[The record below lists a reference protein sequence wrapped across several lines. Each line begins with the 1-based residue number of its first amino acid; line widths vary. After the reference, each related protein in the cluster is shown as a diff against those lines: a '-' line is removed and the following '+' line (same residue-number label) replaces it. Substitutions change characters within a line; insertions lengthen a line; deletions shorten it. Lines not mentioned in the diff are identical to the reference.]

1 MMEDPAFKDYC
12 DTNGFLLTPRSL
24 KFYKV
29 IGNINGN
36 SYSIVYKGVFL
47 NSQVAVKF
55 IRNDKEYVPYINN
68 EIFTLKKLKEIDN
81 NYIIEFLAEIKS
93 IDGTYVGIITDLQ
106 DGDLLENVGIN
117 QYFDEKMGCQIMYQ
131 LLHAIDALHQQGI
144 VHRNINLNNVLL
156 SNSGNFNFIRLTGFS
171 IAADATQSNSIRQ
184 QLGVPLYWAPE
195 IVRNE
200 TYSYSVDIWAA
211 GVIMYYILT
220 GFVPFNPF
228 DQSVMFQQIVNGI
241 KIDSFPSNPP
251 ISNEA
256 KDLIL
261 KMLDTNPFNRV
272 TAREALNHP
281 WIKNNYVS
289 YDYDLKSDQ
298 ARQHKNDNFG
308 FWFPEFPYIDE

>member
-1 MMEDPAFKDYC
+1 
-12 DTNGFLLTPRSL
+12 
-24 KFYKV
+24 
-29 IGNINGN
+29 
-36 SYSIVYKGVFL
+36 
-47 NSQVAVKF
+47 
-55 IRNDKEYVPYINN
+55 
-68 EIFTLKKLKEIDN
+68 
-81 NYIIEFLAEIKS
+81 
-93 IDGTYVGIITDLQ
+93 
-106 DGDLLENVGIN
+106 
-117 QYFDEKMGCQIMYQ
+117 MYQ
-131 LLHAIDALHQQGI
+131 LLQAIDTLHQKGV
-144 VHRNINLNNVLL
+144 VHRNINLNNVLI
-156 SNSGNFNFIRLTGFS
+156 SNYGNYPFIRLTGFS

-261 KMLDTNPFNRV
+261 KMLDINPFNRV

-281 WIKNNYVS
+281 WFDNYV
-289 YDYDLKSDQ
+289 
-298 ARQHKNDNFG
+298 
-308 FWFPEFPYIDE
+308 PYIASQLKNKISNSYEDTGFDDDGYFLYDF